1 MTREVR
7 MRAPDI
13 GIRKLLGLHH
23 YVRDLEQ
30 SRRFYVD
37 SLQFSEVGRS
47 SEALEAEGRQRS
59 LAFKAGEVLVVCS
72 TPAGVGGRAARY
84 LERHPDGIGSIVFEV
99 ENIRRAFRLL
109 EQRGGTPL
117 AAIQTMRDASGT
129 IDTFS
134 IATPFGDTTIRFI
147 ERRGYRGLF
156 PGMDLYDTPR
166 GGNNEFGFVDVD
178 HVTLNF
184 HTMKPALLWLEHV
197 LGFDPLWEVEFHSG
211 DVAKDDG
218 IHGSGLRSKVMWDP
232 SSGVKFASNEPL
244 RPSFKN
250 SQISMFHEEHRGD
263 GVQHVAL
270 STRNIVETVGGLR
283 ARGVP
288 FMKTPMEYYDLLP
301 ERLKRMGIDH
311 LDEDLRALKELEI
324 LVDGSGRNSYLLQIF
339 IQNLAELHGTRDAGP
354 FFYEVIFRKGDRGFG
369 AGNFRALF
377 DSIERQSTALAARRP
392 GVPLPQQALG
402 ANFVR

>member
-1 MTREVR
+1 

-13 GIRKLLGLHH
+13 GIRKLLGLHQ

-47 SEALEAEGRQRS
+47 SAALEAEGRQRS
-59 LAFKAGEVLVVCS
+59 LAFKAGEVVVVCS
-72 TPAGVGGRAARY
+72 TPAGAGGRASRY
-84 LERHPDGIGSIVFEV
+84 LARHPDGIGSIVFEV

-109 EQRGGTPL
+109 DERGGTPL
-117 AAIQTMRDASGT
+117 AAIQTVRDAGGT

-270 STRNIVETVGGLR
+270 STRNIVDTVGGLR

-377 DSIERQSTALAARRP
+377 DSIERQSNALASRRP
-392 GVPLPQQALG
+392 GAPLPQQAVG